1 VEDSFLAMD
10 KLDTLSKQAREAMD
24 SGDLDRAL
32 QLTREIQSITE
43 RHITSTNR
51 FLVNTSGLLID
62 IGNASGNQQTIEE
75 GVHLLKNNF
84 ESITIDDRYTAIAH
98 YNLGNGYSAI
108 FDIRKKQEPL
118 AAYFRDTELNLAR
131 NHYEK
136 ALKYQLEDSFTT
148 SQIWVN
154 LGNCFDALGRVLD
167 ALECY
172 EKAIVLEP
180 DHGMA
185 LGNKGVG
192 LYYYATVAGEHQGT
206 FLKEAYSLL
215 SLAFEKGVNTE
226 AVPYF
231 KNYLE
236 EIKRRFKGR
245 EHVLENQP
253 KYPGISSKG
262 DSEIEKFSIQFCLDN
277 KLYLNI
283 CNYCQQC
290 DAAVGDTAV
299 IRKMIIPLTKH
310 NDKDWP
316 KDDQYLRLSRYLN
329 QIKQDY
335 VTARFMLMLSTYKEL
350 NLDFVHRH
358 VKIIDTLDY
367 TLYNTSVE
375 LVKASFKGFYGVL
388 DKIAYFINDY
398 LRLGI
403 PDRRVSFRAVWY
415 QSSRDKAIREQ
426 ILATKNFSLNA
437 LFSLHQDFED
447 GGFKNMRLTRD
458 ALTHRFVN
466 VKLFYDTE
474 DIENMS
480 ESSLVSLTLE
490 LARATRNA
498 ILYLLQFVHT
508 EEVKKER
515 ESTRFTPTLYAQEI
529 PDELK

>member
-1 VEDSFLAMD
+1 M
-10 KLDTLSKQAREAMD
+10 
-24 SGDLDRAL
+24 
-32 QLTREIQSITE
+32 
-43 RHITSTNR
+43 
-51 FLVNTSGLLID
+51 
-62 IGNASGNQQTIEE
+62 
-75 GVHLLKNNF
+75 
-84 ESITIDDRYTAIAH
+84 
-98 YNLGNGYSAI
+98 
-108 FDIRKKQEPL
+108 
-118 AAYFRDTELNLAR
+118 
-131 NHYEK
+131 
-136 ALKYQLEDSFTT
+136 EDSFTT

-154 LGNCFDALGRVLD
+154 LGNCFNTLGRVLD

-172 EKAIVLEP
+172 EKAIALEP
-180 DHGMA
+180 NHGMA
-185 LGNKGVG
+185 LGNKGAG

-206 FLKEAYSLL
+206 FLREAYSLL
-215 SLAFEKGVNTE
+215 AQAFEKGVNTE

-231 KNYLE
+231 NNYLE

-262 DSEIEKFSIQFCLDN
+262 DSEIEKFSSKFCLDN

-290 DAAVGDTAV
+290 DAAFGDTAV
-299 IRKMIIPLTKH
+299 IRKMIVPLTKH
-310 NDKDWP
+310 NDKDWL

-335 VTARFMLMLSTYKEL
+335 VTARFMLMLSRYKEL
-350 NLDFVHRH
+350 NLDFVHRR

-367 TLYNTSVE
+367 NLHNTYVE
-375 LVKASFKGFYGVL
+375 LVKVSFKGFYGVL
-388 DKIAYFINDY
+388 DKVAYFINDY

-403 PDRRVSFRAVWY
+403 PDRRVSFGAVWY
-415 QSSRDKAIREQ
+415 QSLRDKTIREQ
-426 ILATKNFSLNA
+426 ILATESFSLNA

-447 GGFKNMRLTRD
+447 GEFKNLRLTRD

-466 VKLFYDTE
+466 VKLFHDKE

-480 ESSLVSLTLE
+480 ESSLISLTFE

-515 ESTRFTPTLYAQEI
+515 ESTEFVPTLYAQEI
-529 PDELK
+529 SDDLK

>member
-1 VEDSFLAMD
+1 LEMD

-24 SGDLDRAL
+24 SGNLDHAL
-32 QLTREIQSITE
+32 QLTKEIQSMTE
-43 RHITSTNR
+43 YYIVSASANR
-51 FLVNTSGLLID
+51 FLVNTGGLLID
-62 IGNASGNQQTIEE
+62 IGKASGNQQTIQE
-75 GVHLLKNNF
+75 GVDLLMENF
-84 ESITIDDRYTAIAH
+84 ERIATDDRYAAIAH
-98 YNLGNGYSAI
+98 YNIGNGYSAL
-108 FDIRKKQEPL
+108 FDIRRKQEPL

-131 NHYEK
+131 NHYKK

-172 EKAIVLEP
+172 EKAIALEP

-262 DSEIEKFSIQFCLDN
+262 DSEIEQFSIQFCLDN

-283 CNYCQQC
+283 CNYCQKC

-310 NDKDWP
+310 NDKDWI
-316 KDDQYLRLSRYLN
+316 KHDQYLRLSRYLN

-335 VTARFMLMLSTYKEL
+335 VTARFMLMLSRYKKL
-350 NLDFVHRH
+350 NLNFVHRH

-367 TLYNTSVE
+367 SLYNTYVE
-375 LVKASFKGFYGVL
+375 LMKASFKGFYGVL

-415 QSSRDKAIREQ
+415 QSSRDETIREQ
-426 ILATKNFSLNA
+426 ILATENFSLNA

-447 GGFKNMRLTRD
+447 GEFKNLRFTRD

-480 ESSLVSLTLE
+480 ESSLVSMTFE

-515 ESTRFTPTLYAQEI
+515 ESTGFIPTLYAQEI
-529 PDELK
+529 SDDLK